1 MASRGARFSSRQRI
15 WIATLWSAFGIFDAT
30 QTVALMQS
38 EGMHHRW
45 IALFVARLVAWLP
58 WALATPSVLHL
69 GRRYRPSKTAPA
81 TTWVIHVSYAT
92 AIGLSYSV
100 WTSGLETLLDP
111 YDTSRDPT
119 GFMQLVPD
127 KFLGGI
133 LTSLVL
139 YGVVLVVQYA
149 LETRGRLD
157 AQQLES
163 FRLNEQLLQA
173 QASALRR
180 QLEPHFL
187 FNALHAISG
196 LVREERA
203 EAAVDMIAS
212 LSDFLRRTLDDST
225 RLEVP
230 LREEMDLVERYLE
243 IQKVRFADRLRV
255 DIDLPVDLD
264 RAAVPNLILQPLVEN
279 AVKHGIA
286 KRARGGSIGITAS
299 RGSELLELRIWNDGP
314 KLPRYHEE
322 AVMGRGIGIE
332 NVRRRLEQRY
342 GDGFAFRIQDRPSGG
357 VEVMLRLPFRD
368 APALP

>member
-15 WIATLWSAFGIFDAT
+15 WIATLWSAFGVFDAT

-58 WALATPSVLHL
+58 WALATPSILHL
-69 GRRYRPSKTAPA
+69 GRRYPPIKTAPA

-100 WTSGLETLLDP
+100 WTSGLEMLLDP

-163 FRLNEQLLQA
+163 SRLNEQLLQA

-196 LVREERA
+196 LVRE
-203 EAAVDMIAS
+203 
-212 LSDFLRRTLDDST
+212 
-225 RLEVP
+225 
-230 LREEMDLVERYLE
+230 
-243 IQKVRFADRLRV
+243 
-255 DIDLPVDLD
+255 
-264 RAAVPNLILQPLVEN
+264 
-279 AVKHGIA
+279 
-286 KRARGGSIGITAS
+286 
-299 RGSELLELRIWNDGP
+299 
-314 KLPRYHEE
+314 
-322 AVMGRGIGIE
+322 
-332 NVRRRLEQRY
+332 
-342 GDGFAFRIQDRPSGG
+342 
-357 VEVMLRLPFRD
+357 
-368 APALP
+368 